1 MSENEKSVAQDY
13 KEIWELA
20 QKLTDKEYEHTSLG
34 NVAKYQERRDNHVIG
49 MITMYEARFG
59 TNTYEAAWKALQ
71 DALIASNNSAAIATM
86 KLIEADFEVGATGEL
101 IKNIAKPIDG

>member
-71 DALIASNNSAAIATM
+71 DAFIASKNTAAIETM
-86 KLIEADFEVGATGEL
+86 KLIEIDFKVGDIGNFQKAMEMPL
-101 IKNIAKPIDG
+101 K

>member
-20 QKLTDKEYEHTSLG
+20 DQLTDKEYRERTRQ
-34 NVAKYQERRDNHVIG
+34 NNAEYEERRDNHVIG

-59 TNTYEAAWKALQ
+59 TNTYEAAWKALK
-71 DALIASNNSAAIATM
+71 DAFIASKNTAAIETM